1 MTASQNLAD
10 LGIELPT
17 VATPLGSYLPALRD
31 GQHVLTSGQLPIDA
45 VGNLV
50 AGRLGADLD
59 VLAGQQAARQAA
71 LNAVAAAASVAGGID
86 VISRVVK
93 VTVFVN
99 SDPVFTDQAAVANGA
114 SDLLAQIFGDQGRH
128 VRSAVGVAVLPRNA
142 AVEVELTV
150 SV

>member
-1 MTASQNLAD
+1 MTVSQNLAD

>member
-1 MTASQNLAD
+1 M
-10 LGIELPT
+10 
-17 VATPLGSYLPALRD
+17 
-31 GQHVLTSGQLPIDA
+31 
-45 VGNLV
+45 GNLV

-59 VLAGQQAARQAA
+59 VPAGQQAARQAA

>member
-31 GQHVLTSGQLPIDA
+31 WQHVLTSGQLPIDA

-59 VLAGQQAARQAA
+59 VPAGQQAARQAA

>member
-1 MTASQNLAD
+1 MTASQTLAS

-17 VATPLGSYLPALRD
+17 VVAPLGSYLPALVD
-31 GQHVLTSGQLPIDA
+31 GRRVHTSGQLPIDA
-45 VGNLV
+45 EGNLV

-59 VLAGQQAARQAA
+59 VATGQQAARTAA
-71 LNAVAAAASVAGGID
+71 LNALAAVASVAD
-86 VISRVVK
+86 LDAVARVVK

-99 SDPVFTDQAAVANGA
+99 SDPSFTDQAAVANGA
-114 SDLLAQIFGDQGRH
+114 SDLLAQVFGDAGRH

-150 SV
+150 TL

>member
-1 MTASQNLAD
+1 MTASQNLDD

-59 VLAGQQAARQAA
+59 VPAGQQAARQAA

>member
-59 VLAGQQAARQAA
+59 VPAGQQAARQAA